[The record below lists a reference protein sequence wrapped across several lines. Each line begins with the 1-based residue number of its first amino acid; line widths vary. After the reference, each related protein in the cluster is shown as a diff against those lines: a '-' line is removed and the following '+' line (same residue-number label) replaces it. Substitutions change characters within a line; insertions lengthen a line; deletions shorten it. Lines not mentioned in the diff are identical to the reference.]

1 MLAALEDSIKKES
14 AREYVK
20 THLFQTDDLG
30 SQKKFHIFSDEPM
43 FGDPPLS
50 EIACLRASLL
60 QWFDANHRKLP
71 WRKLNCFYDS
81 TAPKKRKLSSS
92 SSNIKDRYQRGYEVW
107 VSEIMLQQ
115 TRVATVIQYYEK
127 WMKQFP
133 TVESLAQAGL
143 DQVLA
148 VWQGLGYYS
157 RARRIHEGAQK
168 IVQQL
173 HSVFPTSSKDLSAK
187 IPGIGRYTAGAISSI
202 AFDEVTGVVDGN
214 VIRVLSRLRSIGSLS
229 DSSHTVDLFWEI
241 ANSIVD
247 PDRPGDFNQAIMELG
262 ATICTPQ
269 SPSCGDCPLKFC
281 CRAYHQSQLFIP
293 FHFSGKNEKCQDSLP
308 SPSQTCKFCLP
319 PGTQSDEGNLQV
331 TIYPVKKAKKKSKDQ
346 NIIVFILEWNSQYFM
361 TRRDSGL
368 LSGLWEFPTYVFA
381 ESEVP
386 SQDVDAKS
394 DHILTQCGLLGL
406 EKLRQRLGSVQHI
419 FSHIN
424 ATYFVEH
431 FLVPETTALCVQN
444 NPALLQINWPLGP

>member
-1 MLAALEDSIKKES
+1 
-14 AREYVK
+14 
-20 THLFQTDDLG
+20 
-30 SQKKFHIFSDEPM
+30 
-43 FGDPPLS
+43 
-50 EIACLRASLL
+50 
-60 QWFDANHRKLP
+60 
-71 WRKLNCFYDS
+71 
-81 TAPKKRKLSSS
+81 
-92 SSNIKDRYQRGYEVW
+92 
-107 VSEIMLQQ
+107 
-115 TRVATVIQYYEK
+115 
-127 WMKQFP
+127 
-133 TVESLAQAGL
+133 
-143 DQVLA
+143 
-148 VWQGLGYYS
+148 
-157 RARRIHEGAQK
+157 
-168 IVQQL
+168 
-173 HSVFPTSSKDLSAK
+173 
-187 IPGIGRYTAGAISSI
+187 
-202 AFDEVTGVVDGN
+202 
-214 VIRVLSRLRSIGSLS
+214 
-229 DSSHTVDLFWEI
+229 
-241 ANSIVD
+241 
-247 PDRPGDFNQAIMELG
+247 MELG

>member
-1 MLAALEDSIKKES
+1 
-14 AREYVK
+14 
-20 THLFQTDDLG
+20 
-30 SQKKFHIFSDEPM
+30 
-43 FGDPPLS
+43 
-50 EIACLRASLL
+50 
-60 QWFDANHRKLP
+60 
-71 WRKLNCFYDS
+71 
-81 TAPKKRKLSSS
+81 
-92 SSNIKDRYQRGYEVW
+92 
-107 VSEIMLQQ
+107 
-115 TRVATVIQYYEK
+115 
-127 WMKQFP
+127 
-133 TVESLAQAGL
+133 
-143 DQVLA
+143 
-148 VWQGLGYYS
+148 
-157 RARRIHEGAQK
+157 
-168 IVQQL
+168 
-173 HSVFPTSSKDLSAK
+173 
-187 IPGIGRYTAGAISSI
+187 
-202 AFDEVTGVVDGN
+202 
-214 VIRVLSRLRSIGSLS
+214 
-229 DSSHTVDLFWEI
+229 
-241 ANSIVD
+241 
-247 PDRPGDFNQAIMELG
+247 MELG

-331 TIYPVKKAKKKSKDQ
+331 TIYPVKKAKKKVVFFCDVHRILSWVISSLVSCFQSKDQ